1 MKICAVISEYN
12 PFHNGHKYLL
22 DQARELSGAD
32 LLFVVMSGNFTQRGE
47 AALLDKYT
55 RAKHAVLAG
64 TDAVI
69 ELPTLFATAPAEL
82 FAGGAVRLVASIP
95 DATALAF
102 GCEDDN
108 ATLLNNTAKILTD
121 EPKSFK
127 RSLKEKL
134 KSGMSFVKARTET
147 LSEMGVA
154 DVDLLSKPNNILGFE
169 YTKALARFGSS
180 IRTIPV
186 KRTGNEHNDDRLYE
200 NFTSASSIRANVF
213 SEDKKTIKLLKSV
226 MPDYAY
232 ADLANVKKTDFESLV
247 MYSLHA
253 ASASDLRKIIGCTE
267 GLENRMKALLKDTF
281 DYRSLVDKMTSKRYT
296 SSRLKRI
303 MLSAFL
309 DIPESLIR
317 DCEEN
322 DLYLK
327 VLALKKDDAER
338 ILSALSKSEYP
349 VITRKKDAE
358 ALRGRAKKC
367 FEKDIY
373 ANDLF
378 NFMTKTATNEY
389 YTMFV

>member
-1 MKICAVISEYN
+1 MKICTVVSEYN

-22 DQARELSGAD
+22 DRARELSGAD
-32 LLFVVMSGNFTQRGE
+32 LLLVVMSGNFTQRGE
-47 AALLDKYT
+47 VALLDKYT

-64 TDAVI
+64 ADAVI
-69 ELPTLFATAPAEL
+69 ELPTVFATAPAEL

-95 DATALAF
+95 DVTALAF
-102 GCEDDN
+102 GCEDDD
-108 ATLLNNTAKILTD
+108 AALLNNTAKILTD
-121 EPKSFK
+121 EPKGFK
-127 RSLKEKL
+127 KTLKEKL
-134 KSGMSFVKARTET
+134 KSGMSFVKVRTET

-154 DVDLLSKPNNILGFE
+154 DAEILSKPNNILGFE
-169 YTKALARFGSS
+169 YAKALARFGSS

-186 KRTGNEHNDDRLYE
+186 KRTGNEHNDDCLYE

-213 SEDKKTIKLLKSV
+213 SKDKKTIKLLKSA

-232 ADLANVKKTDFESLV
+232 ADLAKVKKNDFESLV

-267 GLENRMKALLKDTF
+267 GLENRIKALLKDSF

-303 MLSAFL
+303 MVSAFL
-309 DIPESLIR
+309 AIPESLIR
-317 DCEEN
+317 DCEES

-327 VLALKKDDAER
+327 VLALKKEDAER
-338 ILSALSKSEYP
+338 ILSALSKSAYP

-367 FEKDIY
+367 FEKDVY

-378 NFMTKTATNEY
+378 NLITKTATNEY